1 MKVSFNWLKWYIP
14 DVPEANKLADIFTH
28 HVVEVESVE
37 KSADDD
43 NIFDINVLP
52 NRAHDLLSH
61 LGIAKEISS
70 LLDIKFIDPTPKYK
84 IPESQPTKLKIE
96 IESDKCRRY
105 MGRIVRNIKVGPSP
119 EWVVKHLESIGQRS
133 VNNIVDAANIVM
145 FDCGQPCHAFDLDK
159 IKDDIIIRSAKDGE
173 EITTLDNKQIKLKS
187 PNVVIADKKNIL
199 AIAGIKGGK
208 IAEVDNNTKNI
219 IIEVANFDPTSIRK
233 TGKDIGIFT
242 DALKRFENDLS
253 PKLCDFAMLETSGLL
268 AEYGFNDFEDII
280 DIYPQKQAERQLS
293 FSAERISKIL
303 GLNVSIK
310 EIEDILKRYNFEYKK
325 NNGKFKII
333 VPFMRLDLII
343 EEDIAE
349 EVGRILGYDKVKPK
363 IPKINFKPKTD
374 ETHAKI
380 SWVRN
385 KLLTDGYSE
394 VMTYVFCEKGE
405 MEVEKS
411 ASDKKFLRTNL
422 TDGLKES
429 LKLTQ
434 INASLLGLDEV
445 KIFEIGTV
453 FQKNGEE
460 IHVAYNEK
468 PARNASPASNA
479 SRSDSGWHSDA
490 DGEKI
495 KEMSLEDFCKSAEPD
510 AFVQDLLLRNGDH
523 SQKHSDSALISQKF
537 KMWSLFPFIARDIAV
552 WVPQELK
559 SSKVK
564 ENIQQ
569 IINKNAGE
577 LLIRGPELFDEFK
590 KGDKISYA
598 FRLVFQSYNRTL
610 TDTEVNEIMTKI
622 TNKIKENNDWQVR

>member
-490 DGEKI
+490 GGEKI

>member
-374 ETHAKI
+374 ETHTKI

-422 TDGLKES
+422 TNGLQES
-429 LKLTQ
+429 LKLNK
-434 INASLLGLDEV
+434 INALLLGLNEI

-453 FQKNGEE
+453 FKKSGEE
-460 IHVAYNEK
+460 IH
-468 PARNASPASNA
+468 
-479 SRSDSGWHSDA
+479 
-490 DGEKI
+490 
-495 KEMSLEDFCKSAEPD
+495 
-510 AFVQDLLLRNGDH
+510 
-523 SQKHSDSALISQKF
+523 
-537 KMWSLFPFIARDIAV
+537 
-552 WVPQELK
+552 
-559 SSKVK
+559 
-564 ENIQQ
+564 
-569 IINKNAGE
+569 
-577 LLIRGPELFDEFK
+577 
-590 KGDKISYA
+590 
-598 FRLVFQSYNRTL
+598 
-610 TDTEVNEIMTKI
+610 
-622 TNKIKENNDWQVR
+622 